1 MGSSVVAALVVM
13 IIASVGVIGLRRFA
27 ATSDAGRHQLGLIAA
42 IFFVLF
48 CTTLLDEHHN
58 YVTKWDVSIVDLLR
72 QTTMLSLIALGA
84 AVVIIA
90 GGIDLSAGSVIAFS
104 ASICATFM
112 VLLAP
117 EAVNQSLPVGTWVII
132 ASIVGT
138 LIIGVLIGS
147 LHAWLITEVGL
158 PPFVATL
165 GTLVGLRSLS
175 RAIVEN
181 VTQSM
186 LGGARTQINIADK
199 SFRELSGA
207 MSGTVWNLT
216 ILVAIFAVILW
227 LLLSKTVTGR
237 HLYALGGNEQA
248 ARLSGIQT
256 NRMKWLAYCISSF
269 LSSVAGVLY
278 VSQLSVADPQTL
290 ARGYELNAIAAS
302 VVGGCSLQGGLGTI
316 QGTLLGALFLRVVID
331 GVAKIIKTGA
341 DVYEGLIV
349 GVLVVFAVTFTKTS
363 EAMSSTRRKLFSG
376 PLGWVTI
383 VNLTLLA
390 GVMMALLGAKLLR
403 GRVQMDAA
411 WLALIAA
418 TSTLFLLL
426 ILRSE
431 TSPQRKRSWG
441 ITWAIA
447 TIAAAIG
454 LDMNYPQFQRGAAV
468 AIARNVGGSVT
479 QNDDGGIVVDLAGS
493 RCTDTELKRLL
504 QRVKYF
510 SNLTEIRL
518 NNTEITDS
526 GLDAIGKAFQD
537 MKSLK
542 RVDTTGSKVSENGV
556 VKLQRTLSGLKVLP

>member
-1 MGSSVVAALVVM
+1 MTVSVVVSLIVMAL
-13 IIASVGVIGLRRFA
+13 IAIGVIGLRQFVA
-27 ATSDAGRHQLGLIAA
+27 KNDAQRHQLGLVAA
-42 IFFVLF
+42 IFIVLC

-58 YVTKWDVSIVDLLR
+58 YVTKWDVSLVDLLR

-104 ASICATFM
+104 ASICATLM

-117 EAVNQSLPVGTWVII
+117 EAVSHSTPLGSGVII
-132 ASIVGT
+132 LAIAGT
-138 LIIGVLIGS
+138 LIVGLLIGS

-199 SFRELSGA
+199 TFRELSGA

-216 ILVAIFAVILW
+216 ILVAVLSAFLW

-256 NRMKWLAYCISSF
+256 NRMKWLAYCISAF
-269 LSSVAGVLY
+269 LSSVAGVLS

-302 VVGGCSLQGGLGTI
+302 VVGGCSLQGGVGTI
-316 QGTLLGALFLRVVID
+316 PGTLLGALFLRVVID

-349 GVLVVFAVTFTKTS
+349 GVLVVFAVTFTKS
-363 EAMSSTRRKLFSG
+363 SDAM
-376 PLGWVTI
+376 
-383 VNLTLLA
+383 
-390 GVMMALLGAKLLR
+390 
-403 GRVQMDAA
+403 
-411 WLALIAA
+411 
-418 TSTLFLLL
+418 FL
-426 ILRSE
+426 
-431 TSPQRKRSWG
+431 
-441 ITWAIA
+441 
-447 TIAAAIG
+447 
-454 LDMNYPQFQRGAAV
+454 
-468 AIARNVGGSVT
+468 
-479 QNDDGGIVVDLAGS
+479 
-493 RCTDTELKRLL
+493 
-504 QRVKYF
+504 
-510 SNLTEIRL
+510 
-518 NNTEITDS
+518 
-526 GLDAIGKAFQD
+526 
-537 MKSLK
+537 
-542 RVDTTGSKVSENGV
+542 
-556 VKLQRTLSGLKVLP
+556 